1 MKYLFG
7 IKLGLLVILNENEKL
22 EEIMW
27 CEEIIGKLD
36 LVVFLD
42 FRMIVIFLYFDIVLL
57 VVIWYEKYD
66 LLFIDMYLYVYFF
79 NLVIDLLWELCLDWD
94 IYKMLVKVFLEMVK
108 DYLFGMFKDV
118 VIILFSYDIK

>member
-7 IKLGLLVILNENEKL
+7 IKLGLLVILNEDEKL

-42 FRMIVIFLYFDIVLL
+42 FRMIVILLYFDIVLL

-118 VIILFSYDIK
+118 VIMLFSYDIK

>member
-7 IKLGLLVILNENEKL
+7 IKLGLLVILNEDEKL

>member
-7 IKLGLLVILNENEKL
+7 IKLGLLVILNEDEKL

-42 FRMIVIFLYFDIVLL
+42 FRMMVILLYFDIVLL

-66 LLFIDMYLYVYFF
+66 LLLMDMYLYVYFF
-79 NLVIDLLWELCLDWD
+79 NFVIDLLWELCLDWD